1 MTIAGV
7 ASAKERSTG
16 AASRFPASPDE
27 QLFSGGPLD
36 AAAIFG
42 RRAPLELEIGSG
54 KARFLID
61 AARRHPAH
69 DFVGVE
75 MSLAYYRI
83 CRERVARAGLPNIRV
98 LRAEGRRF
106 LETAFSPASLAAIHV
121 YFPDPWP
128 RKRQRKRR
136 LLDGMFL
143 DLAASRL
150 VPGGILRIATDHED
164 YGTRI
169 APLLASVPEL
179 EPRGWDEIPPPP
191 PTHYEIKYAQE
202 GRRIWRFLLT
212 KRASRPPAGG

>member
-1 MTIAGV
+1 VPKEGSTP
-7 ASAKERSTG
+7 AST
-16 AASRFPASPDE
+16 RFPAGSDE

-36 AAAIFG
+36 VAALFG

-61 AARRHPAH
+61 AARRHPGH
-69 DFVGVE
+69 DFLGVE

-83 CRERVARAGLPNIRV
+83 CRDRVDRSGLTNARV

-106 LETAFSPASLAAIHV
+106 LETALLPGSLAAIHV

-136 LLDGMFL
+136 LLDGLFL

-150 VPGGILRIATDHED
+150 APGGMLRIATDHPD
-164 YGTRI
+164 YGALI

-179 EPRGWDEIPPPP
+179 EPRVWEDSPPPP
-191 PTHYEIKYAQE
+191 PTHYEIKYARE
-202 GRRIWRFLLT
+202 GRPIWRFLLV
-212 KRASRPPAGG
+212 KSAAPG